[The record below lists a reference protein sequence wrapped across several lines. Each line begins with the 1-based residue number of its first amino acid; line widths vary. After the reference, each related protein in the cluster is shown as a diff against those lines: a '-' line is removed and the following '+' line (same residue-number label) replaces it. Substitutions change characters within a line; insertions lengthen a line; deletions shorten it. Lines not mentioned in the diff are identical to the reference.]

1 MEQLTLLS
9 LLVLGSVWLTCRS
22 EYLGGFRKG
31 LLISQGTDSVRTNL
45 AGLRRER
52 GEKGMERRGR
62 EMETHQSFEG
72 AFGVTL
78 CLQTALESLS
88 KANPRGTSSR
98 SAPAPGCSQ
107 PSGSPLHPGYSQTPP
122 RDVGGLKPPMVGC
135 EQHPSPPAEGL
146 QFREDQQ
153 PSQPPHKLGAS
164 ASIRIGHHPLPR
176 CRFLGRAG
184 GQGAGSEHPALSRE
198 IFGGKASLQPRGP

>member
-1 MEQLTLLS
+1 MGPVPSGRGWGQRGCSGLVEQLTLLS

-72 AFGVTL
+72 ALGVTL
-78 CLQTALESLS
+78 RLQTALESLS
-88 KANPRGTSSR
+88 KAIPHGTSSC

-107 PSGSPLHPGYSQTPP
+107 PSGSPLHPGYSQTPLG
-122 RDVGGLKPPMVGC
+122 RGGLK
-135 EQHPSPPAEGL
+135 A
-146 QFREDQQ
+146 
-153 PSQPPHKLGAS
+153 PH
-164 ASIRIGHHPLPR
+164 
-176 CRFLGRAG
+176 G
-184 GQGAGSEHPALSRE
+184 GM
-198 IFGGKASLQPRGP
+198 